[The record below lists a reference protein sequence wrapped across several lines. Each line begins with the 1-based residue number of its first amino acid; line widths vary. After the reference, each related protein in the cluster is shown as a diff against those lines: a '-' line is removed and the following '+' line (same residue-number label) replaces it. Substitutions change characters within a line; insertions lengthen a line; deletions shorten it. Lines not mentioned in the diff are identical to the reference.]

1 MMRESRYPNTEK
13 IGHRLSYESEDSG
26 SHPKM
31 EEELGLAGSTQ
42 QPAPVGEPRKVK

>member
-1 MMRESRYPNTEK
+1 LSPEAVTPRSRPYRTS
-13 IGHRLSYESEDSG
+13 GDSG